1 MIAIFGGLG
10 AAALWATA
18 TLCSSRSSRMLGSR
32 VVLGWVMIV
41 GVVVGLP
48 FAIVSPAPVG
58 FEPSTAALLLLAG
71 VCYVV
76 GLQLTY
82 AALRIGKVSIVAPIL
97 ATEGAVA
104 ALIAV
109 AMGDKIGLIAAIM
122 LAVIV
127 LGVVLSTLE
136 SGRVDVPAGDFDL
149 VADALDGPAATDR
162 AAAVPTSQAVTP
174 EVSINARRTA
184 VLATAAAL
192 VFGVGLVASGRSAAL
207 VPVAWVALT
216 ARLVGILGVVV
227 PLLLQRRLRLT
238 RTALPL
244 VVIAGAAEVLG
255 SILFAWGARESIA
268 ISAVMG
274 SQFAV
279 IAAVAAYLLFG
290 ERLGRVQLIGVGL
303 IVVGVTVLAAA
314 SA

>member
-1 MIAIFGGLG
+1 
-10 AAALWATA
+10 
-18 TLCSSRSSRMLGSR
+18 MLGSR

-48 FAIVSPAPVG
+48 FAIVSPAPAS

-76 GLQLTY
+76 GLQLSY
-82 AALRIGKVSIVAPIL
+82 AALRIGKVSIVAPIV

-104 ALIAV
+104 AMIAV
-109 AMGDKIGLIAAIM
+109 ALGDRIGLVAAIM

-149 VADALDGPAATDR
+149 VADALEGPAVTEGPAAT
-162 AAAVPTSQAVTP
+162 P
-174 EVSINARRTA
+174 ELSVDARRTA
-184 VLATAAAL
+184 VLAAAAAL
-192 VFGVGLVASGRSAAL
+192 VFGVGFVASGRSAAL
-207 VPVAWVALT
+207 VPVAWVALI
-216 ARLVGILGVVV
+216 ARLVGIVGVVV

-244 VVIAGAAEVLG
+244 VVIAGTAEVLG
-255 SILFAWGARESIA
+255 SMLSAWGSRESIA
-268 ISAVMG
+268 ITAVMG

-279 IAAVAAYLLFG
+279 IAAVAAYFLFG
-290 ERLGRVQLIGVGL
+290 ERLGRVQLIGVVL

>member
-1 MIAIFGGLG
+1 
-10 AAALWATA
+10 
-18 TLCSSRSSRMLGSR
+18 MLGSR

-48 FAIVSPAPVG
+48 FAILSPAPASI
-58 FEPSTAALLLLAG
+58 EPSTAALLLLAG
-71 VCYVV
+71 VSYVV

-104 ALIAV
+104 AMIAV
-109 AMGDKIGLIAAIM
+109 VQGDTIGLIAAMM

-127 LGVVLSTLE
+127 VGVVLSTLE
-136 SGRVDVPAGDFDL
+136 PGRIDVPAGDFDL
-149 VADALDGPAATDR
+149 VADALEGPATTAPPMKGLASTP
-162 AAAVPTSQAVTP
+162 AVSADG
-174 EVSINARRTA
+174 RRTI
-184 VLATAAAL
+184 VLAAAAAL

-207 VPVAWVALT
+207 VPVAWIALI
-216 ARLVGILGVVV
+216 ARLVGIVGVVV

-238 RTALPL
+238 RSALPL
-244 VVIAGAAEVLG
+244 VVIAGTAEILG
-255 SILFAWGARESIA
+255 SMLFAWGSRESIA

-279 IAAVAAYLLFG
+279 IAAVAAYFLFG
-290 ERLGRVQLIGVGL
+290 ERLGRVQLIGVVL

>member
-10 AAALWATA
+10 AAALWAAA

-82 AALRIGKVSIVAPIL
+82 AALRIGKVSIVAPIV

-149 VADALDGPAATDR
+149 VADALEGPAATDR

-216 ARLVGILGVVV
+216 ARLVGIFGVVV

-244 VVIAGAAEVLG
+244 VIIAGAAEVLG
-255 SILFAWGARESIA
+255 SILFAWGSRESIA

-290 ERLGRVQLIGVGL
+290 ERLGRVQLIGVVL